1 MLQVFTPHRYKDTL
15 YRELWNREAERKGKK
30 ERERE
35 ETLPHSGIHT
45 RGSSSSSY
53 NNLFRQK
60 NSAWVTFYGL
70 QPAVLTHCATH
81 CTNQCT
87 AALFSHTYFFHIS
100 HFPFPNQAS
109 AKCISSK
116 WGKLYEFLC
125 QVQFE
130 VAAAVVAPFCC
141 MLFANALQF
150 ASNTP
155 CPSHLPLPVCCQ
167 LLIDGSSCAAEQ
179 NPFGTRLICGQ
190 AATAPKEVAKKIT
203 GRKRGRE
210 RGWGSKQ

>member
-15 YRELWNREAERKGKK
+15 YRELRKREGERKGKK
-30 ERERE
+30 EREGEKKHFRTVGYTHE
-35 ETLPHSGIHT
+35 AAATTIYSHKRTWPELHFMAHSPLCWPTVRPTVRLP
-45 RGSSSSSY
+45 Y
-53 NNLFRQK
+53 
-60 NSAWVTFYGL
+60 
-70 QPAVLTHCATH
+70 
-81 CTNQCT
+81 
-87 AALFSHTYFFHIS
+87 SHTHIS
-100 HFPFPNQAS
+100 FTFPIFHSRIKRVPNAFPPNG
-109 AKCISSK
+109 
-116 WGKLYEFLC
+116 GKLYEFLC

-130 VAAAVVAPFCC
+130 VAATAVVAPFCC

-155 CPSHLPLPVCCQ
+155 CHSPLPLGCL

-203 GRKRGRE
+203 GRKRE
-210 RGWGSKQ
+210 KGWGSKQ